1 MRWARDGREMN
12 MKYENNTI
20 TKNYACDHCG
30 HTEAISFNF
39 DDYARWKN
47 GEYIQFALDYL
58 TPSQREIMLSSG
70 QREMMLSLRR
80 LWLPV
85 LAF

>member
-1 MRWARDGREMN
+1 MN
-12 MKYENNTI
+12 LKYMNNTI

-58 TPSQREIMLSSG
+58 TPSQREIMLSATCG
-70 QREMMLSLRR
+70 KCFDDFFPHRD
-80 LWLPV
+80 
-85 LAF
+85 